1 MVWQRIDDQFG
12 VSQKVIRIP
21 RKRRQQV
28 IGLWTLANN
37 YAVRALT
44 DGIIEEHEL
53 EELDAKDT
61 DVAELVRVGL
71 WHGSS
76 HRCSACA
83 RPPAGGVVV
92 HDFLDYNFSR
102 EQVMADR
109 EKERV
114 RKAAQRQ
121 SRRSPTGTPDGTPG
135 GSDPVS
141 GDPVPSRPDPVP
153 SPLTDTTHEPQSSP
167 EGDGSPKGLDGGEV
181 VSLRARAVGIKDLPE
196 VLRLL
201 RSHVGIT
208 VTEAGAIELVQETT
222 KRARDEVKNVDAYF
236 ARACRKS
243 PDEVRD
249 DYDRLDI
256 AAVS

>member
-28 IGLWTLANN
+28 VGLWTLANN

-44 DGIIEEHEL
+44 DGVLEEHEL
-53 EELDAKDT
+53 DELDAKEP
-61 DVAELVRVGL
+61 DVTELVRVGL
-71 WHGSS
+71 WHSRG
-76 HRCSACA
+76 HKCGECPQ
-83 RPPAGGVVV
+83 PPAGGIVF

-114 RKAAQRQ
+114 RKAAQRAKRGP
-121 SRRSPTGTPDGTPG
+121 SGTPDGTPN

-153 SPLTDTTHEPQSSP
+153 SPLTDTPYEPQSGH
-167 EGDGSPKGLDGGEV
+167 EGDALPRGSDQGDV
-181 VSLRARAVGIKDLPE
+181 ISLRARAVGIKDVRE
-196 VLRLL
+196 VMRQLRAV
-201 RSHVGIT
+201 VGPLSE
-208 VTEAGAIELVQETT
+208 VGAIELVREIT
-222 KRARDEVKNVDAYF
+222 KRAKGEVANVDGYVAVT
-236 ARACRKS
+236 CRNS
-243 PDEVRD
+243 PHEVQS
-249 DYDRLDI
+249 DYERLDL
-256 AAVS
+256 AAS

>member
-28 IGLWTLANN
+28 VGLWTLANN

-44 DGIIEEHEL
+44 DGVLEEHEL
-53 EELDAKDT
+53 DELDAKEP
-61 DVAELVRVGL
+61 DVTELVRVGL
-71 WHGSS
+71 WHSRG
-76 HRCSACA
+76 HKCGDCPQ
-83 RPPAGGVVV
+83 PPAGGIVF

-114 RKAAQRQ
+114 RKAAQRAKRGP
-121 SRRSPTGTPDGTPG
+121 SGTPDGTPDG
-135 GSDPVS
+135 RDPVS

-153 SPLTDTTHEPQSSP
+153 SPLTDVTQEPQSGP
-167 EGDGSPKGLDGGEV
+167 VGDGPRQGLDGGEI
-181 VSLRARAVGIKDLPE
+181 VSLQARAAGIKDLAQ

-201 RSHVGIT
+201 RPIVGHI
-208 VTEAGAIELVQETT
+208 TEAGAIELVRERT
-222 KRARDEVKNVDAYF
+222 KCSPTEVKNVDAYF
-236 ARACRKS
+236 ARACKNS

-249 DYDRLDI
+249 DYDRLDVAAI
-256 AAVS
+256 A